1 MRFNFTPDQDEFRSE
16 VSAFLSE
23 TLTPAFWDYHVAEE
37 LPEWSPRFSRAAAER
52 GLLGIAWPE
61 PYGGRNKGLVEQ
73 AIYME
78 EMAYAG
84 APQEQHRRAIQQV
97 GPSIMAFGT
106 EEQKARFL
114 PGVSRGE
121 ISFAMGLSEPNAGSD
136 LAGVEARAVRD
147 GDEFVLNGEK
157 KYTSGAHY
165 SDYLWTV
172 VRTDPQAPKHRGI
185 SMIVVPLHSP
195 GVDVQ
200 PLIDP
205 LGRHHFNKIFFT
217 DVRIPVDNLVG
228 EQNRGWYINAFTMDL
243 ERSGGAHIGNL
254 RRMLDAAVRSF
265 REAGVTSGAARMR
278 LADLAI
284 TVNVARLLSY
294 RVAWLRS
301 TGASPNY
308 EVSII
313 KLLASETTQQ
323 IAALVV
329 NALGPAAL
337 VVRDGPWDSGWGSRH
352 VAAIPATAGQG
363 TSEIMRNIIATRG
376 LGLPRG

>member
-1 MRFNFTPDQDEFRSE
+1 MRFTFTPEQDAFRGE
-16 VSAFLSE
+16 VSAFLAE
-23 TLTPAFWDYHVAEE
+23 TLTADFWSHHHAEE

-52 GLLGIAWPE
+52 GLLGIAWPTA
-61 PYGGRNKGLVEQ
+61 YGGRDKGLVEQ

-97 GPSIMAFGT
+97 GPSIMAFGSD
-106 EEQKARFL
+106 EQKARFL

-136 LAGVEARAVRD
+136 LAGIEARAVRD

-165 SDYLWTV
+165 SDFLWTV
-172 VRTDPQAPKHRGI
+172 VRTDPDAPKHRGI
-185 SMIVVPLHSP
+185 SMVVVPLNAP
-195 GVDVQ
+195 GVDIQ
-200 PLIDP
+200 PLVDP

-217 DVRIPVDNLVG
+217 DVRIPVENLVG
-228 EQNRGWYINAFTMDL
+228 EQNRGWYINAYTMDL
-243 ERSGGAHIGNL
+243 ERSGGAHIGSL
-254 RRMLDAAVRSF
+254 RRLLDSALRAVRD
-265 REAGVTSGAARMR
+265 AGTPPEAARMR
-278 LADLAI
+278 LAELAI
-284 TVNVARLLSY
+284 AVNVARLLAY

-301 TGASPNY
+301 SGASPNY

-313 KLLASETTQQ
+313 KLLASETTQR
-323 IAALVV
+323 IAATVV
-329 NALGPAAL
+329 NALGLSSL
-337 VVRDGPWDSGWGSRH
+337 VVQDGPWDAGWGSRH